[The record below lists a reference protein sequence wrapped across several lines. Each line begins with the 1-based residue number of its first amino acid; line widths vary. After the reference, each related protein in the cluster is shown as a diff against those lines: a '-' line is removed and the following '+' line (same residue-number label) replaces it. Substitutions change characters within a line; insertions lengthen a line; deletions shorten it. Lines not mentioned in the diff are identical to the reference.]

1 MAIAIWVILGLLLLC
16 GGVVLR
22 GAPYVPSKKRDIA
35 LAFDELYKLSEK
47 DTLVDIGSG
56 DGVVLRLAAKKG
68 ARAVG
73 YEINPLLV
81 LVSRFLSRQES
92 DIVIKWADFWLSK
105 LPDDTTVVYTFGES
119 RHITKMLDYVQRE
132 AIRLNKNLYLISYGF
147 EVPDKKYYK
156 RSSLH
161 FMYRLEPLQSDLA

>member
-1 MAIAIWVILGLLLLC
+1 MAVVAWVFLGLLLLF
-16 GGVVLR
+16 GVVVFR

-47 DTLVDIGSG
+47 DMLVDIGSG

-81 LVSRFLSRQES
+81 LISRFLSRHEGN
-92 DIVIKWADFWLSK
+92 IVIKWADFWLSK
-105 LPDDTTVVYTFGES
+105 LPDGTTVVYTFGES
-119 RHITKMLDYVQRE
+119 RHIAKMLDYVQRE
-132 AIRLNKNLYLISYGF
+132 AIRLNKDLYLISYGF
-147 EVPDKKYYK
+147 EVPDQKYYR

-161 FMYRLEPLQSDLA
+161 FMYKLEPLQS